1 MYKGK
6 TDEKLLQELLNKGY
20 GEDERKLRREKWLR
34 NQKVRKDLEHR
45 RNGRYPSSITERR
58 ESSEEMILPP
68 ESADENDLHRRAQD
82 AVQALASK
90 LRRRID
96 AYAYRNGYLVTGLFE
111 RFLSICTVFFPRI
124 KDYINKRLL
133 RRLVRGKGFR
143 WNNPFD
149 YCLMDNLD
157 ALAFSSR
164 FLLGSY
170 KTSRL
175 SEIEPYEGKE
185 TNRITEDMALRVP
198 FALDFFTRFAERDEM
213 LLRSLEF
220 IKLRMS
226 RGARVEVISLSRIVK
241 SVYRLILGTGSLDPE
256 RLIGV
261 FSTIVSI
268 HKTHEK
274 RARQLSQVDENMGL
288 FQVAYANLFEFKHQL
303 FPLLLKIMG
312 TFFPEESGN
321 FGEDQYKI
329 CEFLSLAPESIIKLP
344 EEEEAPQKSGS
355 LRQDSGVLDTFDVNR
370 EEREVWDE
378 EGESTGESRTEPVQT
393 FHDIYKR
400 ELSILKYLF
409 PGSGIKDMET
419 WPCFLPY
426 FDLKVYNKDLTFSNL
441 IQNISRSDPMGQ
453 IMVLHRI
460 VDNMLTSI
468 EIFSLDE
475 ILSKRGKLAGQMSD
489 IITEWQKIYPSIFD
503 GYLKEL
509 NDYVHMVTTD
519 GGPSFNLSPMI
530 HRLEENINQIKNLAI
545 HHYGKIM
552 VGIDNSIRYTSG
564 VRLYKLVEE
573 LNDLLGELGEEL
585 NLVQLKEKNPA
596 VMRMWNE
603 IANRRVVDFKTNSY
617 KPATI
622 QMQKYIQAK
631 YQTPISRV
639 PMEAQ
644 AEFFD
649 ALFVIVGLYDFL
661 LNDPMSFF
669 LTAEGKV
676 FHAGEEERK
685 TWQRVRE
692 SLSTVSFRERPQ
704 EGDYVL
710 DSLTGLISR
719 EYWDESLPEKR
730 EELNT
735 AGRTY
740 SLIYASIDGYQRIKE
755 YFPQRPYGN
764 RILKLTAKILL
775 NKMKVMFSQSHF
787 METVRMDENGLLV
800 LVLDR
805 IEAGAQIAE
814 DIRIAHREKLKG
826 FSFFS
831 ELNEYSKTHGNIHC
845 GTLSLGVAERENDE
859 TLLETINRVKDAAVE
874 ALKRGDTT
882 IVHPTG
888 TFISYKDFVEDAI

>member
-34 NQKVRKDLEHR
+34 NQKVRRDLEHR
-45 RNGRYPSSITERR
+45 RNGRYPPSIIKQR
-58 ESSEEMILPP
+58 ESSEEMMLPP
-68 ESADENDLHRRAQD
+68 EPADESDLHGRDQD
-82 AVQALASK
+82 AVKSLASK

-111 RFLSICTVFFPRI
+111 RCLSICTVFFPHI

-170 KTSRL
+170 KISRL

-185 TNRITEDMALRVP
+185 TNRITEDMAQREP

-213 LLRSLEF
+213 LMRSLEF

-226 RGARVEVISLSRIVK
+226 RGARVEVMSLAGIVK

-261 FSTIVSI
+261 FSTVVSI
-268 HKTHEK
+268 HKKHEK

-288 FQVAYANLFEFKHQL
+288 FQMAYANLFEFKHQL

-355 LRQDSGVLDTFDVNR
+355 SRQDSGVMDTFDVNR

-378 EGESTGESRTEPVQT
+378 EGESTGESPTEPVQT
-393 FHDIYKR
+393 FHDRYKR

-585 NLVQLKEKNPA
+585 NLAQLKEKNPA

-603 IANRRVVDFKTNSY
+603 IAHRRVVDFKTNSY

-649 ALFVIVGLYDFL
+649 ALFAVVGLYDFL
-661 LNDPMSFF
+661 LNDPVSYF

-692 SLSTVSFRERPQ
+692 SLSNVSFRERPQ

-735 AGRTY
+735 AGKTY

-755 YFPQRPYGN
+755 YFPQRSYGN

-800 LVLDR
+800 LVFDR

-826 FSFFS
+826 FSFS
-831 ELNEYSKTHGNIHC
+831 RELNEYSKTHGNIHC

-882 IVHPTG
+882 IVHPIG
-888 TFISYKDFVEDAI
+888 TFISYKDLVEDTI